1 MSIPEI
7 IKSKLIKSAREA
19 GAYIDEG
26 ICDETKDYLVVVDKM
41 QWEETALDMVTD
53 SIKADGFY
61 DGLRGYLSDERIDEL
76 LEEVKSCE
84 RVTERVNDDYFKE
97 LADNK
102 Y

>member
-1 MSIPEI
+1 MSMSAI
-7 IKSKLIKSAREA
+7 IKSRLIKSAREA

-26 ICDETKDYLVVVDKM
+26 ICDATKDYLVVVDKM

-61 DGLRGYLSDERIDEL
+61 DGLRGYLNDERIDEL
-76 LEEVKSCE
+76 LEEVKRCE
-84 RVTERVNDDYFKE
+84 LVSERMNEDYFKE
-97 LADNK
+97 QTWNQ